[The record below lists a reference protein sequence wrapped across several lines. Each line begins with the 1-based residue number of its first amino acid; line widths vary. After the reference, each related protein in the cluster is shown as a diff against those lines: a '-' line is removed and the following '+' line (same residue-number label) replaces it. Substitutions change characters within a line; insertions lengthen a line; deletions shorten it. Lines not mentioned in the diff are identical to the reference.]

1 MKIIGSE
8 RVSKQMVTRAISIVN
23 MTPAEKECKEIAMR
37 YLEDAKGNLS
47 VLKPSPFRDALS
59 DLADQVVARS
69 Y

>member
-1 MKIIGSE
+1 MLKKARS
-8 RVSKQMVTRAISIVN
+8 MVN
-23 MTPAEKECKEIAMR
+23 KTPAERECREIAMK
-37 YLEDAKGNLS
+37 YLEDAKASLS